1 MMMVYPALLGRLLL
15 QPSRSISSLRET
27 KPSISTV
34 RVLQSQYSTS
44 TKSQNHYENDKRGK
58 WFTLPPYTST
68 INGSVLGKALSA
80 RIPAESASET
90 TALKWVLRCCPELPR
105 NLVQKLFRLRQ
116 VRRESPVMESCNLGA
131 GQELRLKRVA
141 AKDSMDVGDRIFL
154 PISVKA
160 LPAEKQDCHCSEEEI
175 NFIRGFELY
184 KDAAIIVVNKPPGM
198 PVQGGI
204 GIKRSLDELSA
215 SCFSSDYSEPP
226 RLVHRL
232 DRDCS
237 GILVMGRTQTSATVL
252 HAIFRE
258 KTLAAS
264 NDVLSTDVGDKRRI
278 LQRKYWALVI
288 GSPRRPKGLI
298 SAPLGKVVVDNGK
311 SDRIT
316 VVENSQNLFSQYAV
330 TQYRVIESSH
340 GGCERIDWVRVGSCL
355 GSISERFAARCAVCL
370 LEIVERCFTWLEL
383 SPLTGR
389 KHQLRVHCAEV
400 LGTPIVGDYKYA
412 WQAHRNWK
420 QLPWSNIEDNSNE
433 KSPSEKIL
441 PFALDLDSGSIS
453 EKHPRLHLHCK
464 QMVLPDVSK
473 ALQDVQLSS
482 DYDFSQL
489 ASLQFDAPLPPYMKK
504 SWDILRP

>member
-1 MMMVYPALLGRLLL
+1 MMMVHPTLLGRVLL
-15 QPSRSISSLRET
+15 QPSRSISSLHST
-27 KPSISTV
+27 NPSISAV
-34 RVLQSQYSTS
+34 RVFQSQYNTNS
-44 TKSQNHYENDKRGK
+44 KSQNHCENEKRGK
-58 WFTLPPYTST
+58 WFTLPPYTPT

-80 RIPAESASET
+80 KIPAKVASET

-116 VRRESPVMESCNLGA
+116 VRRESSVLESCNVGDQ
-131 GQELRLKRVA
+131 GQEHRLTRVA

-154 PISVKA
+154 PISVKV
-160 LPAEKQDCHCSEEEI
+160 LPASKQDCHCSEEEI
-175 NFIRGFELY
+175 NFIRGLELF
-184 KDAAIIVVNKPPGM
+184 KDTAIIVINKPPGM

-215 SCFSSDYSEPP
+215 SCLSSDYSEPP

-264 NDVLSTDVGDKRRI
+264 NDDVGNKRRI

-288 GSPRRPKGLI
+288 GSPRHLKGLI
-298 SAPLGKVVVDNGK
+298 SVALGKVVVDNGK

-316 VVENSQNLFSQYAV
+316 VVENSQNMSSQHAV

-340 GGCERIDWVRVGSCL
+340 G
-355 GSISERFAARCAVCL
+355 
-370 LEIVERCFTWLEL
+370 FTWLEL

-400 LGTPIVGDYKYA
+400 LKTPIVGDYKYA

-420 QLPWSNIEDNSNE
+420 QFSWSNIEENSNE
-433 KSPSEKIL
+433 KSLSENRL
-441 PFALDLDSGSIS
+441 PFSLDLDSGSIS
-453 EKHPRLHLHCK
+453 EKQPRLHLHCK
-464 QMVLPDVSK
+464 QMVLPDVST

-482 DYDFSQL
+482 EYDFSQL
-489 ASLQFDAPLPPYMKK
+489 PSLKFDAPLPSYMKK
-504 SWDILRP
+504 SWDILRS